1 MSFYFPLAKPLP
13 PDASA
18 ENTLFSRRKNAQM
31 LYAFFLMG
39 TFTFSGEKKQKKS
52 EVPKNVHRTC
62 LWWVSKGGLFFREKN
77 INPTHARCIILKKRC
92 FKKADL
98 P

>member
-18 ENTLFSRRKNAQM
+18 ENTLFLDEKNAQI
-31 LYAFFLMG
+31 LDLFFLLG
-39 TFTFSGEKKQKKS
+39 TFTFSGEKKSEKS

-62 LWWVSKGGLFFREKN
+62 LWRVSKGGLFLKRKN

-92 FKKADL
+92 LKKADL
-98 P
+98 R